1 MTAALPLH
9 GTLIEYLDTGI
20 YLIGP
25 SGSGKSETA
34 LQLIAKGARLVCDD
48 APLMRNSHVEKT
60 GSNDQP
66 NSQSA
71 ITGHCPEGFSGQMH
85 IRNLGVINIG
95 ELFGQERVKNSQRID
110 FIIEISLTEDSDLNN
125 TQVQYHYW
133 TFQSQPMPVQQIPG
147 VRLYRSAGRN
157 MALMVHT
164 AVLQF
169 KATQASIIN
178 GYNI

>member
-34 LQLIAKGARLVCDD
+34 LQLIYEGARLVCDD
-48 APLMRNSHVEKT
+48 APLLQSNSTEESS
-60 GSNDQP
+60 SNHKP
-66 NSQSA
+66 A
-71 ITGHCPEGFSGQMH
+71 ITGHCPENFSGKLH
-85 IRNLGVINIG
+85 IRNLGIINIG
-95 ELFGQERVKNSQRID
+95 ELFGQEQVKRYQRID
-110 FIIEISLTEDSDLNN
+110 FIIEISLTEVSGFNN
-125 TQVQYHYW
+125 TQVQYRYW
-133 TFQSQPMPVQQIPG
+133 AFQSLQIPG
-147 VRLYRSAGRN
+147 IQLYRSQGRN

-169 KATQASIIN
+169 KAANQNNN
-178 GYNI
+178 GYNV

>member
-1 MTAALPLH
+1 MTTALPLH

-34 LQLIAKGARLVCDD
+34 LQLIDKGARLICDD
-48 APLMRNSHVEKT
+48 APLLQSSRTKES
-60 GSNDQP
+60 GSNQ
-66 NSQSA
+66 QCVV
-71 ITGHCPEGFSGQMH
+71 TGYCPEGFAGQMH
-85 IRNLGVINIG
+85 IRDLGIINIG
-95 ELFGQERVKNSQRID
+95 KLFGPERVKSSQRID
-110 FIIEISLTEDSDLNN
+110 FIIDINLTEDSDLNH

-133 TFQSQPMPVQQIPG
+133 VFQSQLIPAQQIPG
-147 VRLYRSAGRN
+147 IQLYHSAGRN

-169 KATQASIIN
+169 KAANLNNN
-178 GYNI
+178 GQSL